1 MGGMHSPSMPLE
13 PERLKEEIRQVL
25 EILTSLSE
33 KLDKGIPGDEL
44 PANDMNIEIFQYRL
58 RGTIMLASERLSSIA
73 EVLE

>member
-1 MGGMHSPSMPLE
+1 MNPSLPIE
-13 PERLKEEIRQVL
+13 PDRLRSEVSQVL
-25 EILTSLSE
+25 EILTELSE
-33 KLDKGIPGDEL
+33 KLSNGIPGDEM